1 MPRGLSGE
9 ERATT
14 YARTSALTHV
24 PQSPPEKK
32 RKEKRVFLFLFP
44 SLSFRT
50 AESGAGRRSPVAGNK
65 EEEGGETGH
74 RCMERTR
81 AREGK
86 NGDGEGGIKR
96 TLLGAMKTS
105 PSFVMVR
112 LGGRALHKHP

>member
-1 MPRGLSGE
+1 MLPRPGFMAGYRGKIKGGGKGEDGRLLLVPRGLSGE

-50 AESGAGRRSPVAGNK
+50 AESGAGRRWP
-65 EEEGGETGH
+65 
-74 RCMERTR
+74 
-81 AREGK
+81 
-86 NGDGEGGIKR
+86 GIKR
-96 TLLGAMKTS
+96 RRAERRATAAWN
-105 PSFVMVR
+105 
-112 LGGRALHKHP
+112 GRAHGRGKTGTGREE